1 MTEKEVLEKLDF
13 FKQAIQKLKEEL
25 DFWKEQSLENPKEVC
40 ETEGWIEAYNILNEE
55 RFKDAE
61 TIAELRRKCE
71 DFSNDFTDA
80 DLECDRLKT
89 ELEKKEKQ
97 EEILS
102 KRILELQ
109 KTEGTLTD
117 LIDKADNAYAALA
130 RKYHEDVNPEKK
142 YTEEDL
148 KNLLH
153 RASEISKKK
162 INDLTNQNK
171 SWEEEYY
178 KLKELYDNLE
188 ITNRGLEREVQ
199 EKHAEEDID
208 KILEGQ
214 MSEKEMDEILTKP
227 TKTVKL
233 EV

>member
-1 MTEKEVLEKLDF
+1 MTEKEVLDKLDF
-13 FKQAIQKLKEEL
+13 FKQAIQKLKEER
-25 DFWKEQSLENPKEVC
+25 DYWMQQAEENPQEVC
-40 ETEGWIEAYNILNEE
+40 ETEGWIEAWKKLNEE
-55 RFKDAE
+55 RLDDAE
-61 TIAELRRKCE
+61 TIAELRTKCE

-80 DLECDRLKT
+80 DLECDRLKA
-89 ELEKKEKQ
+89 ELERAE
-97 EEILS
+97 S
-102 KRILELQ
+102 
-109 KTEGTLTD
+109 
-117 LIDKADNAYAALA
+117 AYAKLA
-130 RKYHEDVNPEKK
+130 HMYNEKNNSDKK

-153 RASEISKKK
+153 KASEISKKK
-162 INDLTNQNK
+162 ISDLTIQNK
-171 SWEEEYY
+171 NWEEEYY

-199 EKHAEEDID
+199 EKHAKEDID

>member
-61 TIAELRRKCE
+61 AIAELRRKCE

-80 DLECDRLKT
+80 DLECDRLKA

-102 KRILELQ
+102 KRIIELQ
-109 KTEGTLTD
+109 QTEGTLTD

-130 RKYHEDVNPEKK
+130 HKYHKDTSEKK

-148 KNLLH
+148 KKLLKKANEKAKTTIQNL
-153 RASEISKKK
+153 
-162 INDLTNQNK
+162 
-171 SWEEEYY
+171 EEENFNLNT
-178 KLKELYDNLE
+178 KCENLE
-188 ITNRGLEREVQ
+188 IANRSLERELQ
-199 EKHAEEDID
+199 EKNVKEDID
-208 KILEGQ
+208 KVLEGE
-214 MSEKEMDEILTKP
+214 MTEKEMDEILTKP
-227 TKTVKL
+227 TKVVKL